1 MGLDII
7 KGVDLTSVN
16 MADMQDGQFGV
27 ALGSNDIVYCH
38 KPRKELLDVE
48 RHHYIINL
56 TQASAGKGWTG
67 GSTNKVMLLPK
78 GTTFKLN

>member
-7 KGVDLTSVN
+7 TGVDIVIVT
-16 MADMQDGQFGV
+16 MKDMQDGDFGV

-38 KPRKELLDVE
+38 KPRKELGGEE
-48 RHHYIINL
+48 RHHYIVNL

-67 GSTNKVMLLPK
+67 VSTNKVMLLPK

>member
-1 MGLDII
+1 MGLDVVN
-7 KGVDLTSVN
+7 GVDVPIVT
-16 MADMQDGQFGV
+16 MKDMQDGDFGV

-38 KPRKELLDVE
+38 KPRKELCDEE
-48 RHHYIINL
+48 RHHYIVNL
-56 TQASAGKGWTG
+56 TQARAGRSWTG